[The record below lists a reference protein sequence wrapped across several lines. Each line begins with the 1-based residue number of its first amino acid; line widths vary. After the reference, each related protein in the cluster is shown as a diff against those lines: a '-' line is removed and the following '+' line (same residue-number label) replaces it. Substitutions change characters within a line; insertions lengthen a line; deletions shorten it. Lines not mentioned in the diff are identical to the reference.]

1 MLDINLI
8 KGAIDKASENKRKR
22 RDVQEVLSNKERYAE
37 IVQQMLKEHSYMP
50 PEYKLHKIT
59 EGTKHKEREIEKPHF
74 KYDQIIQHVLIT
86 QLEPIILGSLHPYA
100 HGSLKGRGPLQSAKA
115 ISKWIRK
122 DPKGTRYCLQ
132 MDVHHCYPSVD
143 QEILI
148 ERYHRKIKD
157 EDFNIEND
165 KIIRSSPKGLALG
178 APTSVWHEHFLF
190 TPFDHWLSEQDGV
203 AHNLRHMDDII
214 VFGPNKKKLHKVER
228 DCIKYMKTEYGMEL
242 NNNHQVFPIEWT
254 DKKGKVHGKPLDV
267 CGYLFY
273 RNRTILRKARM
284 LGITRKANRISK
296 KDKPTYYDAQQMVS
310 QMGWLNHSN
319 TYEMYLEYVKPKV
332 SKRRMRKL
340 ISKEMKRK
348 NAERRQ
354 HDLQTGGEL
363 CRSETG

>member
-22 RDVQEVLSNKERYAE
+22 RDVQEVLSNKDHYAE
-37 IVQQMLKEHSYMP
+37 IVQQMLRDHSYVP
-50 PEYKLHKIT
+50 PTYELHTIR
-59 EGTKHKEREIEKPHF
+59 EGSKHKEREIEKPHF

-86 QLEPIILGSLHPYA
+86 QLEPIIMKSLHPYA
-100 HGSLKGRGPLQSAKA
+100 HGSLKNRGTLQSAKA
-115 ISKWIRK
+115 ISKWIRN

-148 ERYHRKIKD
+148 ERYHRIIKD

-203 AHNLRHMDDII
+203 AHNIRHMDDVV
-214 VFGPNKKKLHKVER
+214 VFGPNKRKLHKVEKG
-228 DCIKYMKTEYGMEL
+228 CIEYMKREYGMEM

-254 DKKGKVHGKPLDV
+254 DKHGKKHGKPLDV

-273 RNRTILRKARM
+273 RDRTVLRESRM
-284 LGITRKANRISK
+284 LGITRKANRIEK
-296 KDKPTYYDAQQMVS
+296 KEKPTYYDAEQMIS
-310 QMGWLNHSN
+310 QMGWLKHSD
-319 TYEMYLEYVKPKV
+319 TYGMYLKYVKPKV

-340 ISKEMKRK
+340 ISKAAKRK
-348 NAERRQ
+348 NAERRRNE
-354 HDLQTGGEL
+354 LQKSGEFFGGE
-363 CRSETG
+363 TA